1 MTAWTVTVFQGS
13 RSRSRTGAVLVVL
26 LAALLH
32 LLVCAHGPTPTA
44 TGRVDF
50 PPAAAAAPS
59 PSCGQPSG
67 TPHTTPSS
75 HNARTSHT
83 SHTTHSESE
92 HRTGEGSGSEAGCLD
107 RDEPTVQPPRG
118 IAPAAPAVQ
127 TEPAV
132 EHAEPQPP
140 SSSVRAGAP
149 YPGAAPSPAGQV
161 RACLGVWRT

>member
-1 MTAWTVTVFQGS
+1 MTAGTVTVFQGS
-13 RSRSRTGAVLVVL
+13 RSRSRIGAVLVVL
-26 LAALLH
+26 LGALLH
-32 LLVCAHGPTPTA
+32 LLACAHGPTPTA
-44 TGRVDF
+44 TGRVDS
-50 PPAAAAAPS
+50 PPAAAAS

-67 TPHTTPSS
+67 TPHT
-75 HNARTSHT
+75 A
-83 SHTTHSESE
+83 HTTHSEGE
-92 HRTGEGSGSEAGCLD
+92 QQTGEGSGSELGCLD

-149 YPGAAPSPAGQV
+149 PYPGAVPSPAGQV
-161 RACLGVWRT
+161 RARLGVWRT